1 MKNILIIL
9 AILSLFVGCED
20 SKKRTT
26 EIKETILKKELIPNS
41 NTKKKELKPK
51 IKLTKEN
58 AVSFLTEFGE
68 KNLENNIR
76 VITPYG
82 NIDIELFRDT
92 PIHRA
97 NIIYLVKQKYFNT

>member
-1 MKNILIIL
+1 M
-9 AILSLFVGCED
+9 
-20 SKKRTT
+20 
-26 EIKETILKKELIPNS
+26 LKKELIPNS

-68 KNLENNIR
+68 ENLENNIR

-82 NIDIELFRDT
+82 NIDIELFKDT

-97 NIIYLVKQKYFNT
+97 NIIYLVKQKYFNNTFLHRVVPNFIIQACIDLRMFF